1 MDDKL
6 AVIIAVSIIT
16 LSAMWVLGAEAQTI
30 VTASV
35 SGLFGIAVGKKL

>member
-6 AVIIAVSIIT
+6 AVILAVTVIT
-16 LSAMWVLGAEAQTI
+16 LCAMWTFNAGSETI
-30 VTASV
+30 VTAAV

>member
-6 AVIIAVSIIT
+6 AVILAVGVIT
-16 LSAMWVLGAEAQTI
+16 LCSMFVMGAEAETI
-30 VTASV
+30 VTAAV